1 MTIRT
6 LFHKY
11 REFILYVSWGVLT
24 TVVNYSVFY
33 LCNPLLDD
41 HYIAINVLAW
51 VVSALFAFW
60 SNKTFVFE
68 SKSWKP
74 AVALPELGMF
84 MGARLFSLGLETLLL
99 WLCVE
104 NELLSV
110 QIAKLLASVLVVI
123 LNYVFSKVFIFHKE
137 NQHG

>member
-6 LFHKY
+6 IYEKY
-11 REFILYVSWGVLT
+11 REFILYVLWGTLT

-33 LCNPLLDD
+33 LCGPLLDA
-41 HYIAINVLAW
+41 HYIAVNVLAW
-51 VVSALFAFW
+51 VTSALFAFW

-84 MGARLFSLGLETLLL
+84 MGARLFSLSLETLLL

-104 NELLSV
+104 NNLLSV
-110 QIAKLLASVLVVI
+110 RVAKIIASILVVI

-137 NQHG
+137 RSHE

>member
-6 LFHKY
+6 IYQRY
-11 REFILYVSWGVLT
+11 REFILYVLWGTLT
-24 TVVNYSVFY
+24 TVVNYSIFY
-33 LCNPLLDD
+33 LCGPLLEN
-41 HYIAINVLAW
+41 HYIAVNVLAW
-51 VVSALFAFW
+51 IISALFAFW
-60 SNKTFVFE
+60 TNKTFVFE
-68 SKSWKP
+68 SKSWKM

-104 NELLSV
+104 SALLSV
-110 QIAKLLASVLVVI
+110 HIAKLLASILVVI

-137 NQHG
+137 NHHG